1 MVPFFGQIQLF
12 PYTFAPKDWMFCEG
26 QLLQISQNQALFSLL
41 GTTYGGDGR
50 SSFALPDLRGKEPAA
65 HVRYCISLGGD
76 YPRRD

>member
-12 PYTFAPKDWMFCEG
+12 PYTFAPKD
-26 QLLQISQNQALFSLL
+26 SLL